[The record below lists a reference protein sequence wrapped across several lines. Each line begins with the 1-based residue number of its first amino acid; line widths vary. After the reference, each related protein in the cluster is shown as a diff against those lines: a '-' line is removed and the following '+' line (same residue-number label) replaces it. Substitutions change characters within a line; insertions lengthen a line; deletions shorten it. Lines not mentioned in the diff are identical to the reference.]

1 MGFVPAYAGV
11 GDALTVDKLFAGDQ
25 LLGSCDEV
33 AFEHD
38 AHDAL
43 VAAGDLACDVA
54 ADGGLLGVVLVAVG
68 VAAVDHDARWDAGL
82 FHLAAGFFDRCGVV
96 VDGLAAA
103 AKDDVAV
110 RVAVGDEDG
119 GLAVFGVAEECVRV
133 ACGHDGFDGDLY
145 IAGGS
150 VFEADWA
157 GEPGD

>member
-1 MGFVPAYAGV
+1 M
-11 GDALTVDKLFAGDQ
+11 TVDELFAGDEF
-25 LLGSCDEV
+25 LGPCDEV
-33 AFEHD
+33 ALEHD

-43 VAAGDLACDVA
+43 VAAGDLAGDVA
-54 ADGGLLGVVLVAVG
+54 ADSGLLGVILVAVG
-68 VAAVDHDARWDAGL
+68 VAAVDHDAGWDAGL

-110 RVAVGDEDG
+110 GVAVGDEDG
-119 GLAVFGVAEECVRV
+119 GLAVFGVAEEGVRV

-157 GEPGD
+157 GEAGD